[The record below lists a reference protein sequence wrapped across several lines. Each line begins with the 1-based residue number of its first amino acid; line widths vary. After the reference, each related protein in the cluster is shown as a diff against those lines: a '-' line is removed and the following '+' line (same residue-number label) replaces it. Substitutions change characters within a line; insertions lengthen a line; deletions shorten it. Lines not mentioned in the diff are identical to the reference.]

1 MTVAQVPKY
10 RLIGDH
16 QSGDSAR
23 LRANTLR
30 FLWYSLL
37 AALLL
42 LVAFAAGRYQA
53 PPVVPLATTLSV
65 FEYNSAFQDERSP
78 LTNGGQNN
86 LTSDDDDLP
95 HMLSPHHIR
104 HCLEL
109 LRLALMCQPD
119 LTVELKNET
128 LGGVTGFGTEHQC
141 KSWED
146 LSQWMAQWESFG
158 L

>member
-1 MTVAQVPKY
+1 VATKP
-10 RLIGDH
+10 
-16 QSGDSAR
+16 
-23 LRANTLR
+23 
-30 FLWYSLL
+30 
-37 AALLL
+37 
-42 LVAFAAGRYQA
+42 
-53 PPVVPLATTLSV
+53 SV
-65 FEYNSAFQDERSP
+65 FEYNGAFQDERSP
-78 LTNGGQNN
+78 LTNDLWEGLFPKRKGFFQHPTIADHRSAFAVYHQLHCLNSIRQGYWGLYDMAVSRGQNN

-128 LGGVTGFGTEHQC
+128 LGGVTGYGTEHQC

-146 LSQWMAQWESFG
+146 LSHWMAQWESFG